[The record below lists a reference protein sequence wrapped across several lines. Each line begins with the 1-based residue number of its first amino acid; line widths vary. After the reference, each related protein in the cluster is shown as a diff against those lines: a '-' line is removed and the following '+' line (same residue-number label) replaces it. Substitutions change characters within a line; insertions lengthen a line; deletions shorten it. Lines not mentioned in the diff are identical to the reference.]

1 MDLDGGGAARRVDFG
16 LAAAGASLLLSAWA
30 FLFPQPLNDDAFAY
44 ARTAQIFLDEGLAA
58 AFAHQPWA
66 GFGVLAGL
74 AGLTGVPPI
83 QAALAVN
90 ALFFALLAYAFVGV
104 ARQLDPA
111 PGAAALAALTVL
123 VYPELNEFRHM
134 VIRDTGFWALSL
146 LGLWQFMLF
155 RRSRSAGRA
164 LAFCACL
171 GLAALFRPEALLYL
185 AAVPPALLFDRGR
198 PAADNRRA
206 MLRLYGLMGGSG
218 LAVLLALRLA
228 GADPFAPAAEF
239 LAVYR
244 PFLADLLVPDE
255 AAAAAAADAIFG
267 SDHASDV
274 SRPYVTAAVLTGLLA
289 VLFVTVFHAVG
300 GPYFW
305 LLLYGARRGFV
316 RLPPAAAPLA
326 ACALANLL
334 LLVAFL
340 YLTRFLSSRYA
351 IMLGLML
358 ALQVPFVARGIL
370 DAVRGSPLRDFAVRM
385 LVLFFFYC
393 ALDAH
398 VTFGPRNAWLAE
410 AAAFAA
416 ADPAPG
422 LVTNSR
428 FIAYHSGKVEEYDRV
443 PRRLSEADILAA
455 RPGDLVAVELFHET
469 EVALAAASVRAGLAL
484 EAVFHD
490 RDGPRVAVYRRAG
503 PPP

>member
-1 MDLDGGGAARRVDFG
+1 MDPGSGAAARRVDIG

-30 FLFPQPLNDDAFAY
+30 FLLPQPLNNDAFAY

-58 AFAHQPWA
+58 AFGHQPWA
-66 GFGVLAGL
+66 GFGVLAGIAGL
-74 AGLTGVPPI
+74 AGIPPI

-90 ALFFALLAYAFVGV
+90 ALFFALLTYAFVGI
-104 ARQLDPA
+104 ARRLDPA

-155 RRSRSAGRA
+155 RRSRSTGRA

-171 GLAALFRPEALLYL
+171 GLAALFRLEALLYL
-185 AAVPPALLFDRGR
+185 AAVPPALLFDRDR

-206 MLRLYGLMGGSG
+206 MWRLYGLMGGSG

-244 PFLADLLVPDE
+244 PFLANLLVPDE
-255 AAAAAAADAIFG
+255 AAAAAAADAVFG
-267 SDHASDV
+267 AHASDV
-274 SRPYVTAAVLTGLLA
+274 SRPYVTAVVLTGLLA
-289 VLFVTVFHAVG
+289 VLFVTVFHAVS

-316 RLPPAAAPLA
+316 RMSPAAAPLA

-351 IMLGLML
+351 VMLGLML
-358 ALQVPFVARGIL
+358 ALQVPFVVRGIL
-370 DAVRGSPLRDFAVRM
+370 DAVRRSRWRDFAVRM

-393 ALDAH
+393 ALDSH
-398 VTFGPRNAWLAE
+398 VSFGPRNAWLAE
-410 AAAFAA
+410 AAARVA
-416 ADPAPG
+416 ADPASG

-443 PRRLSEADILAA
+443 PRRLSAEEILAA

-469 EVALAAASVRAGLAL
+469 EAVLAAAPVRAGLAL
-484 EAVFHD
+484 EAVFRD
-490 RDGPRVAVYRRAG
+490 RDGPRFAVYRRVG